1 MPGRRRVFNTK
12 LGVYTGI
19 AVHELASIALAGS
32 NIYEEDCA
40 PGSQVEFAATAGTTY
55 AIQIGGTSRTS
66 GPFKL
71 RLRPAAPI
79 ITDTDPDS
87 PNTATTVKVKGEAS
101 TGETVSIYDNA
112 DCSGD
117 ALGSGSAATFADPG
131 IEITVAAETLTGL
144 HAKGSS
150 EAGDTPCSEGS
161 FVYST
166 DVTAPAAPTVTR
178 TDPESPSEQRYVSV
192 FGTAEA
198 DTIVRLYS
206 DAACTREVSLYDVSA
221 EEFAEYGVPA
231 RVQPGRTVTFYA
243 AADDRSGNRS
253 ECSTSS
259 VTYTNTAVPPAQPT
273 FTRTDPQSPNTA
285 RELRVFGTA
294 PAGTYVRLWLDDEC
308 TDPGNYYGGYAEEF
322 EQEGIT
328 VEVEEDSVTTFYA
341 TAIEPDFDDRRGQ
354 EAARV
359 PDDESLCSEDSI
371 TYSTDVTAPD
381 VPTGLAT
388 TPQSPNAQ
396 TTIKVKGMAEEGS
409 TVRLYSSADCTG
421 DPIEGSAATFADP
434 GLDFTVPAGTTKS
447 FSAKAV
453 DPSGNASGCSRLG
466 ELHRRGHHA
475 SGRAEKSEHDAEQPE
490 RADAD
495 QGQGPRGGG
504 FDRADLHDDR
514 LHG

>member
-1 MPGRRRVFNTK
+1 M
-12 LGVYTGI
+12 
-19 AVHELASIALAGS
+19 
-32 NIYEEDCA
+32 
-40 PGSQVEFAATAGTTY
+40 
-55 AIQIGGTSRTS
+55 
-66 GPFKL
+66 
-71 RLRPAAPI
+71 
-79 ITDTDPDS
+79 
-87 PNTATTVKVKGEAS
+87 
-101 TGETVSIYDNA
+101 
-112 DCSGD
+112 
-117 ALGSGSAATFADPG
+117 
-131 IEITVAAETLTGL
+131 AAETLTGL

-178 TDPESPSEQRYVSV
+178 TDPESPSEERYVSV

-259 VTYTNTAVPPAQPT
+259 VTYTNTAVPPAHPT

-381 VPTGLAT
+381 VPTGLTT
-388 TPQSPNAQ
+388 TPDSPNAQ
-396 TTIKVKGMAEEGS
+396 TAIKVKGIAEEGS

-421 DPIEGSAATFADP
+421 DPIEGSAAAFADP
-434 GLDFTVPAGTTKS
+434 GLDVTVPAGTTKS

-453 DPSGNASGCSRLG
+453 DPSGNASGCSSSVSYTAGDTTPAVAPRNLSTTPSSPGGQTQIKVKGVAEDGSTVRLYTTSDCTG
-466 ELHRRGHHA
+466 DPVTGSANAFADPGLEVTVATGQTRTFRATATDAAGNVSPCSTDSASYTSVDLTPRICRR
-475 SGRAEKSEHDAEQPE
+475 
-490 RADAD
+490 
-495 QGQGPRGGG
+495 
-504 FDRADLHDDR
+504 
-514 LHG
+514 